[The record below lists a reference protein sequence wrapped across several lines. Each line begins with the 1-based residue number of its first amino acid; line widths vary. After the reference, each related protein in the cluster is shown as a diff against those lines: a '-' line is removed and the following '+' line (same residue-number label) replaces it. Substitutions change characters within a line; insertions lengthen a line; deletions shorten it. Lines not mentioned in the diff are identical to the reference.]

1 MPVKE
6 VTLEEFMA
14 EGEKLFGPDCKTW
27 KFKCVICK
35 TPQSME
41 DLVAAGASP
50 EEAEGLIG
58 FSCIGRLTEAGE
70 WKKDEAPGRGCNWS
84 LGGLF
89 QLHDKVVIM
98 PDGHKR
104 RVFEFADPEEQCGNN
119 DGTGPCMRPV
129 GHSGDHNNWE

>member
-6 VTLEEFMA
+6 VTIEEFMA
-14 EGEKLFGPDCKTW
+14 EGNLLFGPHPKDW
-27 KFKCVICK
+27 KFKCVRCK
-35 TPQSME
+35 TVQSME

-58 FSCIGRLTEAGE
+58 FSCIGRLTGAGE
-70 WKKDEAPGRGCNWS
+70 MKEGEGPGRGCNWS

-89 QLHDKVVIM
+89 QLHEKAVLM

-104 RVFEFADPEEQCGNN
+104 RVFEFAERVKINPAE
-119 DGTGPCMRPV
+119 V
-129 GHSGDHNNWE
+129 K